1 MSVYSRL
8 VLHLSARRG
17 REGCKYRSFLLF
29 IHSQT
34 GQLNE
39 FTERR
44 KLDSEVICMSLGTVP
59 AGEQRCRFLA
69 LGLIDG
75 TVRIVSLN
83 PTDCLLELGL
93 QALPKAAESVCIVEI
108 GSGAESERQL
118 SSHEGGL
125 FLYIGL
131 QNGVLLRTALDPIKG
146 QLSDTRTRYVT
157 ESQ

>member
-1 MSVYSRL
+1 MYVCACVRDGSWSPS
-8 VLHLSARRG
+8 LHL
-17 REGCKYRSFLLF
+17 LP
-29 IHSQT
+29 SQT

-39 FTERR
+39 YTERR

-69 LGLIDG
+69 LGLTDG
-75 TVRIVSLN
+75 TVRIISLN
-83 PTDCLLELGL
+83 PTDCLQELGL

-108 GSGAESERQL
+108 GTGAESERQL

-146 QLSDTRTRYVT
+146 QLSDTRTRCVLQ
-157 ESQ
+157 EPL